1 MSRSVLRILLALPL
15 LLCLNLAQAAIEE
28 LDFASAQDRARY
40 EKLVEELRCPKCT
53 SGNLAGSDAPIAA
66 DLRAEIYKQIEAG
79 RTDEEIQSFMT
90 ARYGDFI
97 LYRPPLKPGTVLLWF
112 GPLLFLL
119 VGLFIV
125 RRMVRVN
132 NSELAGEGGSD
143 AALSSEEQRKLDAL
157 LRDSGKSS

>member
-28 LDFASAQDRARY
+28 LDFASVQDRARY

-125 RRMVRVN
+125 RRMVRAN

>member
-112 GPLLFLL
+112 GPLMFLL

-125 RRMVRVN
+125 RRMVRAN

>member
-125 RRMVRVN
+125 RRMVRAN

>member
-1 MSRSVLRILLALPL
+1 MSWSVLRILLALPL

-125 RRMVRVN
+125 RRMVRAN

>member
-119 VGLFIV
+119 AGLFIV
-125 RRMVRVN
+125 RRMVRAN
-132 NSELAGEGGSD
+132 NSKLASEGGSD

>member
-1 MSRSVLRILLALPL
+1 MSRPVLRILLALPL

-125 RRMVRVN
+125 RRMVRAN

>member
-1 MSRSVLRILLALPL
+1 MTRAVMRVLLALQL
-15 LLCLNLAQAAIEE
+15 LLCLPLAQAAIEE
-28 LDFASAQDRARY
+28 LDFGSAEERARY

-66 DLRAEIYKQIEAG
+66 DLRAEIFKQIEAG
-79 RTDEEIQSFMT
+79 RSDEEIQSFMT

-119 VGLFIV
+119 AGLFIV
-125 RRMVRVN
+125 RRMVRAN
-132 NSELAGEGGSD
+132 NSELASEGGSD

-157 LRDSGKSS
+157 LRDPGKSS

>member
-1 MSRSVLRILLALPL
+1 MSRPVLRILLALPL

-112 GPLLFLL
+112 GPLMFLL

-125 RRMVRVN
+125 RRMVRAN